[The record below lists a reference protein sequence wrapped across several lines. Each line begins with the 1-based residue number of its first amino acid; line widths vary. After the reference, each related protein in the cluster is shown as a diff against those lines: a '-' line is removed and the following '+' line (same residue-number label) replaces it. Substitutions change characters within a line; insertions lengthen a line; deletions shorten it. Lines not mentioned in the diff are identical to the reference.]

1 MNDGEEKGDVD
12 IPKEKEEGAD
22 DDRDKEE
29 EGGWYEFP
37 PVAFFF
43 TAGVAAAFLPKG
55 ALFAGNYT
63 DVTAVVLVVSNTVI
77 FVIFIAFVNV
87 IRRVGFTPAVQW
99 MVSPGFGLN
108 E

>member
-1 MNDGEEKGDVD
+1 MDNGEEGGEAE

-22 DDRDKEE
+22 DDRDNEE

-43 TAGVAAAFLPKG
+43 TAGVAAAFLPKD

-63 DVTAVVLVVSNTVI
+63 DVTAVVLVVSNA
-77 FVIFIAFVNV
+77 VIFIIFLAFVNV
-87 IRRVGFTPAVQW
+87 VRRVGFTPAVQW